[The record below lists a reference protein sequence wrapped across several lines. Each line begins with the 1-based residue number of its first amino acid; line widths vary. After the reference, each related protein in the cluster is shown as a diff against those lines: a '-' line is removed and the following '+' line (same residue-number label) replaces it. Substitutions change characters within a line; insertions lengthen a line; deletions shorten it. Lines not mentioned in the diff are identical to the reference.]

1 MPERNPIEVKNLD
14 IYGSEA
20 LPWSRARDELAR
32 PPDPN
37 NPGGDRTPFLSTT
50 GPDGSPDT
58 AAVGA
63 VWHDGDFYFTSG
75 AGTRKS
81 RNLAMHPRGT
91 IAAHLKGIDVVLEG
105 EVSRVTD
112 AETLET
118 LAKIYRD
125 GGWPARVAG
134 DAFTAE
140 FSAPSAGPPPWNL
153 YRFRIDTAFGVSTE
167 EPWGATCW
175 RFAP

>member
-1 MPERNPIEVKNLD
+1 MPKRDPIHVKNLD
-14 IYGSEA
+14 IYGNA
-20 LPWSRARDELAR
+20 AMPWSRARDQLAM
-32 PPDPN
+32 PPGASDP
-37 NPGGDRTPFLSTT
+37 GSDRTPLLSTT
-50 GPDGSPDT
+50 APDGDAHT
-58 AAVGA
+58 APVGA
-63 VWHDGDFYFTSG
+63 VWYDGDMYFTSG

-118 LAKIYRD
+118 LAQIYRD

-153 YRFRIDTAFGVSTE
+153 YRFRVDTAFGVSTA
-167 EPWGATCW
+167 EPWGATRW